1 MNNTIYSTVYYF
13 EAPLHLK
20 SACSLEEKEEKVVK
34 LWLYVPNVAQH
45 LFGVKV
51 ISVTSHSHSYLSSL
65 ATLPGPSS
73 GAREGW
79 RKHSKSLARLTK
91 RNG

>member
-1 MNNTIYSTVYYF
+1 MVSSRYIVYSRILVYEQYYIYSTVYYF

-34 LWLYVPNVAQH
+34 LRLYVPNVAQH
-45 LFGVKV
+45 LFGLKL
-51 ISVTSHSHSYLSSL
+51 ISVTSHSQSYLSPP

-73 GAREGW
+73 GARE
-79 RKHSKSLARLTK
+79 
-91 RNG
+91 